1 MQMQADLGGV
11 SVLKDA
17 NVDGCVREAIMKLVR
32 EKRKQIE
39 SDIDDFRVAIGVSK
53 RQISISVY
61 TMKRHDALPLPLVDK
76 ELATAVYDLRLHKY
90 VHGVNID
97 WLKEHIMELYRLYK
111 LGKFNIAL

>member
-1 MQMQADLGGV
+1 MQADLGGV

-17 NVDGCVREAIMKLVR
+17 NVDGCVR
-32 EKRKQIE
+32 
-39 SDIDDFRVAIGVSK
+39 D
-53 RQISISVY
+53 SVY

-111 LGKFNIAL
+111 LGKFNIVLQK